1 MKKMIYPLLILSIIG
16 CNKNDFPLPQEKIT
30 ILTGTINGYNPLIH
44 ESQLMVYNNDVFYN
58 KSYYE
63 YIEDDGT
70 FLIQFKKHFF
80 TNCGLKYGKEH
91 ISVFIEP
98 GDSTH
103 IEFNVEEFFTAR
115 DDQSFRKNPIK
126 SLKFFGKNSSLNFNL
141 NKYYPFLAKKR
152 DPYESFQKKEYF
164 KDSLKFQASMDSL
177 TQSYRKEHVLLKKYV
192 QLYHPSKAFVNWA
205 ENEIEYSYLYD
216 LILFLRAKKVSGEI
230 TEVPN
235 SYKKAISKSLGYS
248 SNIVCSSYRFFLGN
262 YFFAYYLAKER
273 SQWTKASQKEPKSK
287 LYELVLSSSEKLTQP
302 WIRDLYLTEE
312 FIQMIDMGY
321 LDVFEDY
328 FTKHGKYISEKN
340 YKKIIEGYYQEYRNK
355 EYTSIYD
362 LRGQQADLLRT
373 LANNN
378 KGKYL
383 YIDFWMTSCAP
394 CIKEFEYS
402 KEVQKKYGDKDVVFV
417 YFCCHS
423 KKDKWQTII
432 DQFGLKGDHFLL
444 ERNQSYYLQDIMGVQ
459 GFPHYAII
467 DPKGKII
474 SKNAESPS
482 HLLRSDNNQLDQ
494 ILNL

>member
-1 MKKMIYPLLILSIIG
+1 MKKIIYPLLILSIIG
-16 CNKNDFPLPQEKIT
+16 CKKNDFPIPQEKIS
-30 ILTGTINGYNPLIH
+30 IITGTINGYNPQIH
-44 ESQLMVYNNDVFYN
+44 DNQLMAYNNDIFYH

-63 YIEDDGT
+63 YIEDNGA

-80 TNCGLKYGKEH
+80 TDCGLKYGKEF

-115 DDQSFRKNPIK
+115 DDQSFRKNPIE

-152 DPYESFQKKEYF
+152 DTYEFLLKKEYF

-177 TQSYRKEHVLLKKYV
+177 SQSYRTERVLLKKYV
-192 QLYHPSKAFVNWA
+192 QLYHPGKAFVNWA
-205 ENEIEYSYLYD
+205 ENSIEYSYLCD
-216 LILFLRAKKVSGEI
+216 LIEFLRAKRISGEI
-230 TEVPN
+230 TEVPD
-235 SYKKAISKSLGYS
+235 SYKKVISKSLDYR
-248 SNIVCSSYRFFLGN
+248 SNIVCSQYRFFLGK

-273 SQWTKASQKEPKSK
+273 SQWNKASQKEPKSK
-287 LYELVLSSSEKLTQP
+287 IYDFVLKSSEKLTQP
-302 WIRDLYLTEE
+302 WIQDLYLTQTFIGMLDGGYIAE
-312 FIQMIDMGY
+312 FEG
-321 LDVFEDY
+321 Y
-328 FTKHGKYISEKN
+328 FTKYGKYISTEN
-340 YKKIIEGYYQEYRNK
+340 YKTIIEGYYQEYRNK

-362 LRGQQADLLRT
+362 LIGQQADLLRT

-402 KEVQKKYGDKDVVFV
+402 KEVQKRYGDKDVVFV
-417 YFCCHS
+417 YLCCHS
-423 KKDKWQTII
+423 KKDKWQSIV
-432 DQFGLKGDHFLL
+432 DQFDLEGEHFLL

-459 GFPHYAII
+459 GFPHYSIV

-482 HLLRSDNNQLDQ
+482 YLLRSENNQLDQ